1 MVSAF
6 MALAGKEHVKDERR
20 MESSLRVTPFL
31 PTLLFLLFSLL
42 CIMQIIL
49 RCSEITISFVVSVV
63 FLFPMICLLL

>member
-42 CIMQIIL
+42 CIVQIIL